1 MSPRRI
7 GSVLFQA
14 LSSAACLIAALGG
27 VRLAPHAGRGAAKY
41 RPAKGCM
48 SRGRCFPAREGRR
61 GPSHLRAQERAFFSV
76 CWQGRGVFL
85 RTFFLFP
92 FLLPES
98 KGMEQRAAAF
108 LCRFSRRRSE
118 QKNRPSGK
126 AREVAFGASRR
137 CLGRYSLP
145 CEKRVIISMVREAES
160 GQGGIWARSTH
171 TASASSAVS
180 RRMSSGPSSSAT

>member
-27 VRLAPHAGRGAAKY
+27 VRFAPHAGRGAAKY

-48 SRGRCFPAREGRR
+48 SRGGASLRGEEGAAPPTFGRRRGRFSPYAGREEAFFFEPSSWSPSCCPRQKAWSSVSPHSCAVFHGGEANRKIDLRGRR
-61 GPSHLRAQERAFFSV
+61 GKSPSARP
-76 CWQGRGVFL
+76 C
-85 RTFFLFP
+85 
-92 FLLPES
+92 
-98 KGMEQRAAAF
+98 AA
-108 LCRFSRRRSE
+108 C
-118 QKNRPSGK
+118 
-126 AREVAFGASRR
+126 GA
-137 CLGRYSLP
+137 YSLP